1 MGLEPTTFGI
11 TIRRSNQ
18 LSYIYQVGFGG
29 AKIEKEA
36 GLNKKSSGK
45 LLTLAHE
52 RHAERSRSISTA
64 QVINGDSTKQ

>member
-18 LSYIYQVGFGG
+18 LSYIYQVCFGG

-36 GLNKKSSGK
+36 GLSKKSSWQEF
-45 LLTLAHE
+45 LFE
-52 RHAERSRSISTA
+52 QEPHAECNRSISLA
-64 QVINGDSTKQ
+64 SLND